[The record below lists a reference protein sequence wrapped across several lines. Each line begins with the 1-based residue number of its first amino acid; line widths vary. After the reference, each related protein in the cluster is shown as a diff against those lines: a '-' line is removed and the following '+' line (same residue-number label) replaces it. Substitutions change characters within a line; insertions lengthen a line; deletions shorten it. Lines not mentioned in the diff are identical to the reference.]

1 MIKESYLRI
10 AHEVWQI
17 SQIGALI
24 QKGTYAVE
32 TKSDGSAVTIADITM
47 EKRIVDLLMEHF
59 PHIPILTEEGSGT
72 PNLDMTAAIAPGMSG
87 FWSVD
92 PLDGTALFSAG
103 LPDWSV
109 SVVHIQ
115 GGRPQF
121 AVVAQPRFGR
131 CFAAERGEGVYMLG
145 SNELEW
151 NRFVR
156 EPAPRQMIGLDLATS
171 FAHSDKWWMAGA
183 LIRAFRYPRNEPSVF
198 SGVELLL
205 GHTWMWMTTSVA
217 KNWDPAA
224 GALFIE
230 EMGGVAECLDG
241 QPIPWDKIEMPALL
255 FTESKEKA
263 ESVRRVLGMV

>member
-1 MIKESYLRI
+1 MITELYLRI
-10 AHEVWQI
+10 AHEVWRI
-17 SQIGALI
+17 SQVGALI
-24 QKGTYAVE
+24 QKGAYAVE
-32 TKSDGSAVTIADITM
+32 TKRDGSAVTIADTIM
-47 EKRIVDLLMEHF
+47 EKRIVAMLMELC
-59 PHIPILTEEGSGT
+59 PDIPILAEEGNGT
-72 PNLDMTAAIAPGMSG
+72 PNLDMTAAIAPGMPG
-87 FWSVD
+87 LWTVD

-103 LPDWSV
+103 LPDWST
-109 SVVHIQ
+109 SVALIKDGH
-115 GGRPQF
+115 PQF

-131 CFAAERGEGVYMLG
+131 CFISERGEGVYMLS

-151 NRFVR
+151 KRFVR
-156 EPAPRQMIGLDLATS
+156 ERAPRQMIGLDLATS

-183 LIRAFRYPRNEPSVF
+183 LIKAFRYPRNEPSVF

-230 EMGGVAECLDG
+230 EVGGVAECLDG

-255 FTESKEKA
+255 FAESKEKA
-263 ESVRRVLGMV
+263 ESVRRVLGIV